1 VHKNKV
7 RFSSLR
13 FWLGIG
19 TLLVVIVLLALF
31 LWLSKN
37 NQALPLA
44 VENPRAT
51 VALSLGNDQ
60 SFLSSIDALTQKYV
74 HFDSIERFTE
84 WVSRDSRR
92 WLLSRWEGV
101 YQDPE
106 EVNGLFDAC
115 QELAD
120 RDQTGYQLLSY
131 VDRKKTNFLLILRH
145 GYLLG
150 SMRIRWVG
158 PEKARTVPQVESPKI
173 AIIIDDMGMNIPIA
187 KQFVQLSFP
196 LTFSIF
202 PYAPHALEVAKLFR
216 QAGQQIMLHVPME
229 PHGYPDVDPGP
240 GALLDSMNDQQL
252 LFRFRKELSV
262 IPGIVG
268 INNHMGSKLTENRHI
283 MAMFMNCLHDKPL
296 FFIDSRTIAGTVAF
310 DEAIKAGIPAGQRDV
325 FLDNIKDEQYILAQL
340 RKLIAIAQI
349 KKTAVGIGHPYPETV
364 AALRRV
370 GQLTQES
377 RVTIVPV
384 SQLIEK
390 NMDR

>member
-1 VHKNKV
+1 M
-7 RFSSLR
+7 
-13 FWLGIG
+13 
-19 TLLVVIVLLALF
+19 LVVIVLLALF

-37 NQALPLA
+37 NQASPLV

-51 VALSLGNDQ
+51 VILSWENDQ
-60 SFLSSIDALTQKYV
+60 TFLSSIDDLTQKYV
-74 HFDSIERFTE
+74 HSDSIERFTE

-92 WLLSRWEGV
+92 WLLSRWEGI

-106 EVNGLFDAC
+106 EVKGLFDAC

-120 RDQTGYQLLSY
+120 RNQTTYQLLSY
-131 VDRKKTNFLLILRH
+131 VDSKKTSFLLILRH

-150 SMRIRWVG
+150 SMRIHWVG
-158 PEKARTVPQVESPKI
+158 PEKVRVIPQVELPRI
-173 AIIIDDMGMNIPIA
+173 AIIIDDMGMNTPIA
-187 KQFVQLSFP
+187 KQFIQLSFP

-202 PYAPHALEVAKLFR
+202 PYAPHSLEVAKLFHE
-216 QAGQQIMLHVPME
+216 AGQQIMLHVPME

-252 LFRFRKELSV
+252 LSRFRKELSA

-283 MAMFMNCLHDKPL
+283 MALFMNCLHDEPL

-310 DEAIKAGIPAGQRDV
+310 DEALKAGIPAGQRDV
-325 FLDNIKDEQYILAQL
+325 FLDNIQDEQYILTQL
-340 RKLIAIAQI
+340 RKLIAIAKI

-384 SQLIEK
+384 SKLIEK

>member
-1 VHKNKV
+1 MHKNKV
-7 RFSSLR
+7 RFLSLR

-19 TLLVVIVLLALF
+19 ALLVVIMLLALF

-37 NQALPLA
+37 NQAPPLA
-44 VENPRAT
+44 VENPGST
-51 VALSLGNDQ
+51 VALSPVNDQ
-60 SFLSSIDALTQKYV
+60 RFLASIDVLARKYA
-74 HFDSIERFTE
+74 HADCMDRFTE

-92 WLLSRWEGV
+92 WLLTHWEGL

-106 EVNGLFDAC
+106 EVKGLFDAC

-120 RDQTGYQLLSY
+120 RNQTRYQLLSY
-131 VDRKKTNFLLILRH
+131 VDREKTNFLLILRH

-150 SMRIRWVG
+150 SMRIHWVG
-158 PEKARTVPQVESPKI
+158 PEKARTIPQAEPARI
-173 AIIIDDMGMNIPIA
+173 AIIIDDMGMNTTIA

-202 PYAPHALEVAKLFR
+202 PYAPHALEVAKLFHE
-216 QAGQQIMLHVPME
+216 AGQQIMLHVPME

-240 GALLDSMNDQQL
+240 GALLGRMNDQQL
-252 LFRFRKELSV
+252 LSRFRKELSA

-268 INNHMGSKLTENRHI
+268 INNHMGSRLTENQHI
-283 MAMFMNCLHDKPL
+283 MALFMNCLHDKPL
-296 FFIDSRTIAGTVAF
+296 FFIDSRTTAGTVAF
-310 DEAIKAGIPAGQRDV
+310 DEAIKAGISAGQRDV

-340 RKLIAIAQI
+340 RKLIAIARI

-377 RVTIVPV
+377 RVSIVPV
-384 SQLIEK
+384 SKLIEK

>member
-1 VHKNKV
+1 MHKNKV
-7 RFSSLR
+7 RFLSLR

-37 NQALPLA
+37 NQAPPLA
-44 VENPRAT
+44 VQNPRST
-51 VALSLGNDQ
+51 VALSPGNDQ
-60 SFLSSIDALTQKYV
+60 YFFASIDALAQKYV
-74 HFDSIERFTE
+74 HVDSMDRFTE
-84 WVSRDSRR
+84 WVSRDSHR
-92 WLLSRWEGV
+92 WLLTRWEGL

-106 EVNGLFDAC
+106 EVKGLFEAC

-120 RDQTGYQLLSY
+120 RDQTGFQLLSY

-150 SMRIRWVG
+150 SMRIHWVG
-158 PEKARTVPQVESPKI
+158 PEKARTIPQAEPYRI
-173 AIIIDDMGMNIPIA
+173 AIIIDDMGMNTTIA
-187 KQFVQLSFP
+187 KQFVQLPFP

-202 PYAPHALEVAKLFR
+202 PYAPHALEVAKLFHDAR
-216 QAGQQIMLHVPME
+216 QQIMLHVPME

-240 GALLDSMNDQQL
+240 GALLGSMNDQQL
-252 LFRFRKELSV
+252 LSRFSKELSTL
-262 IPGIVG
+262 PGIVG
-268 INNHMGSKLTENRHI
+268 INNHMGSKLTENQHI
-283 MAMFMNCLHDKPL
+283 MALFMNCLRDKPL
-296 FFIDSRTIAGTVAF
+296 FFIDSRTTAGTVAF

-325 FLDNIKDEQYILAQL
+325 FLDNIKEEQYILAQL

-377 RVTIVPV
+377 RVSIVPV
-384 SQLIEK
+384 SKLI
-390 NMDR
+390 DSTF

>member
-1 VHKNKV
+1 M

-19 TLLVVIVLLALF
+19 TLLVVIVLMALF

-37 NQALPLA
+37 NQVFPSAGESPRFA
-44 VENPRAT
+44 VVP
-51 VALSLGNDQ
+51 SPGNDQ
-60 SFLSSIDALTQKYV
+60 PFLASIDALAQKYV
-74 HFDSIERFTE
+74 HADSMDRFTE

-92 WLLSRWEGV
+92 WLLTRWVGV

-106 EVNGLFDAC
+106 EVKGLFAAC
-115 QELAD
+115 QELSD
-120 RDQTGYQLLSY
+120 RNYSEYQLLSY
-131 VDRKKTNFLLILRH
+131 VDRKKTSFLLILRH

-150 SMRIRWVG
+150 SMRMHWAG
-158 PEKARTVPQVESPKI
+158 PEKARTISRVELPRI
-173 AIIIDDMGMNIPIA
+173 AIIIDDMGMNTPIA

-202 PYAPHALEVAKLFR
+202 PYAPRALEVARLFH

-240 GALLDSMNDQQL
+240 GALLDSMNDRQL
-252 LFRFRKELSV
+252 ISRFRKELTA

-268 INNHMGSKLTENRHI
+268 INNHMGSRLTENEHI
-283 MAMFMNCLHDKPL
+283 MALFMNCLLDKPL
-296 FFIDSRTIAGTVAF
+296 FFIDSRTTAGTVAF
-310 DEAIKAGIPAGQRDV
+310 GEALKAGIPAGQRDV
-325 FLDNIKDEQYILAQL
+325 FLDNIQDEQYILTQL

-364 AALRRV
+364 AALRRLS
-370 GQLTQES
+370 QLTQES
-377 RVTIVPV
+377 GVTIAPV
-384 SQLIEK
+384 SELIKK
-390 NMDR
+390 NVDR

>member
-1 VHKNKV
+1 MHKNKV
-7 RFSSLR
+7 RFLSLR

-37 NQALPLA
+37 NQAPPLA
-44 VENPRAT
+44 VQNPRST
-51 VALSLGNDQ
+51 VALSPGNDQ
-60 SFLSSIDALTQKYV
+60 YFFASIDALAQKYV
-74 HFDSIERFTE
+74 HVDSMDRFTE
-84 WVSRDSRR
+84 WVSRDSHR
-92 WLLSRWEGV
+92 WLLTRWEGL

-106 EVNGLFDAC
+106 EVKGLFEAC
-115 QELAD
+115 QELAN
-120 RDQTGYQLLSY
+120 RDQTGFQLLSY

-150 SMRIRWVG
+150 SMRIHWVG
-158 PEKARTVPQVESPKI
+158 PEKARTIPQAEPYRI
-173 AIIIDDMGMNIPIA
+173 AIIIDDMGMNTPIA

-202 PYAPHALEVAKLFR
+202 PYAPHALEVAKLFHDAR
-216 QAGQQIMLHVPME
+216 QQIMLHVPME

-240 GALLDSMNDQQL
+240 GALLGSMNDQQL
-252 LFRFRKELSV
+252 LSRFRKELSA

-283 MAMFMNCLHDKPL
+283 MALLMNCLQDKPL

-325 FLDNIKDEQYILAQL
+325 FLDNIQDEQYILAQL

-377 RVTIVPV
+377 RVSIVPV
-384 SQLIEK
+384 SKLI
-390 NMDR
+390 DSTF

>member
-1 VHKNKV
+1 MHKNKV
-7 RFSSLR
+7 RFLSLR

-37 NQALPLA
+37 NQAPPLA
-44 VENPRAT
+44 VQNPRST
-51 VALSLGNDQ
+51 VALSPGNDQ
-60 SFLSSIDALTQKYV
+60 YFFASIDALAQKYV
-74 HFDSIERFTE
+74 HVDSMDRFTE
-84 WVSRDSRR
+84 WVSRDSHR
-92 WLLSRWEGV
+92 WLLTRWEGL

-106 EVNGLFDAC
+106 EVKGLFEAC
-115 QELAD
+115 QELAN
-120 RDQTGYQLLSY
+120 RDQTGFQLLSY

-150 SMRIRWVG
+150 SMRIHWVG
-158 PEKARTVPQVESPKI
+158 PEKARTIPQVEPYRI
-173 AIIIDDMGMNIPIA
+173 AIIIDDMGMNTTIA
-187 KQFVQLSFP
+187 KQFVQLPFP

-202 PYAPHALEVAKLFR
+202 PYAPHALEVAKLFHDAR
-216 QAGQQIMLHVPME
+216 QQIMLHVPME

-252 LFRFRKELSV
+252 LSRFSKELSTL
-262 IPGIVG
+262 PGIVG

-283 MAMFMNCLHDKPL
+283 MALLMNCLQDKPL

-325 FLDNIKDEQYILAQL
+325 FLDNIQDEQYILAQL

-384 SQLIEK
+384 SKLI
-390 NMDR
+390 DSTF

>member
-1 VHKNKV
+1 VHRNKV

-37 NQALPLA
+37 NQVLPLA
-44 VENPRAT
+44 VENPRST
-51 VALSLGNDQ
+51 VASLPGNEQ
-60 SFLSSIDALTQKYV
+60 PFLASIDALTRKYM
-74 HFDSIERFTE
+74 HADSMDRFTE
-84 WVSRDSRR
+84 WVSHDSRR

-106 EVNGLFDAC
+106 EVKGLFAAC
-115 QELAD
+115 QELAV
-120 RDQTGYQLLSY
+120 RNQAGYQLLSY

-150 SMRIRWVG
+150 SMRIHWAG
-158 PEKARTVPQVESPKI
+158 PENARTIPQVEPPRI
-173 AIIIDDMGMNIPIA
+173 AIIIDDMGMNTHIA

-202 PYAPHALEVAKLFR
+202 PYAPHALEVAKLFH

-229 PHGYPDVDPGP
+229 PQGYPDVDPGP
-240 GALLDSMNDQQL
+240 GALLDSMSDQQL
-252 LFRFRKELSV
+252 LSRFCGELSA

-283 MAMFMNCLHDKPL
+283 MALFMNCLHDKPF

-310 DEAIKAGIPAGQRDV
+310 DEALKAGIPAAQRDV
-325 FLDNIKDEQYILAQL
+325 FLDNIQDEQYILTQL

-349 KKTAVGIGHPYPETV
+349 KRTAVGIGHPYPETV
-364 AALRRV
+364 AALRKV
-370 GQLTQES
+370 GQLTQGS
-377 RVTIVPV
+377 RVTIVSV
-384 SQLIEK
+384 SELIKK

>member
-7 RFSSLR
+7 RFLSLR

-37 NQALPLA
+37 NQAPPLA
-44 VENPRAT
+44 VQNPRST
-51 VALSLGNDQ
+51 VALSPGNDQ
-60 SFLSSIDALTQKYV
+60 YFFASIDALAQKYV
-74 HFDSIERFTE
+74 HVDSMDRFTE
-84 WVSRDSRR
+84 WVSRDSHR
-92 WLLSRWEGV
+92 WLLTRWEGL

-106 EVNGLFDAC
+106 EVKGLFEAC

-150 SMRIRWVG
+150 SMRIHWVG
-158 PEKARTVPQVESPKI
+158 PEKARTIPQAEPYRI
-173 AIIIDDMGMNIPIA
+173 AIIIDDMGMNTTIA
-187 KQFVQLSFP
+187 KQFVQLPFP

-202 PYAPHALEVAKLFR
+202 PYAPHALEVAKLFHDAR
-216 QAGQQIMLHVPME
+216 QQIMLHVPME

-240 GALLDSMNDQQL
+240 GALLGSMNDQQL
-252 LFRFRKELSV
+252 LSRFRKELSA

-283 MAMFMNCLHDKPL
+283 MALLMNCLQDKPL

-325 FLDNIKDEQYILAQL
+325 FLDNIQDEQYILAQL

-384 SQLIEK
+384 SKLI
-390 NMDR
+390 DSTF

>member
-1 VHKNKV
+1 
-7 RFSSLR
+7 
-13 FWLGIG
+13 
-19 TLLVVIVLLALF
+19 
-31 LWLSKN
+31 
-37 NQALPLA
+37 
-44 VENPRAT
+44 
-51 VALSLGNDQ
+51 
-60 SFLSSIDALTQKYV
+60 KYV
-74 HFDSIERFTE
+74 HADSMDRFTE

-92 WLLSRWEGV
+92 WLLTRWEGL

-106 EVNGLFDAC
+106 EVKGLFEAC
-115 QELAD
+115 QELSD
-120 RDQTGYQLLSY
+120 RNQSGYQLLSY
-131 VDRKKTNFLLILRH
+131 VDRNKTNFLLILRH

-150 SMRIRWVG
+150 SMRIHWAG
-158 PEKARTVPQVESPKI
+158 PEKARTIPQVELPRI
-173 AIIIDDMGMNIPIA
+173 AIIIDDMGMNTSIA

-202 PYAPHALEVAKLFR
+202 PYAPHALEVAQLFHE
-216 QAGQQIMLHVPME
+216 AGQQIMLHVPME

-252 LFRFRKELSV
+252 LSRFSKELSA

-268 INNHMGSKLTENRHI
+268 INNHMGSRLTENQHI
-283 MAMFMNCLHDKPL
+283 MALFMNCLHDKPL
-296 FFIDSRTIAGTVAF
+296 FFIDSRTTAGSVAF
-310 DEAIKAGIPAGQRDV
+310 DEATKAGIPAGQRDV

-377 RVTIVPV
+377 RVIIVPV
-384 SQLIEK
+384 SKLIEK
-390 NMDR
+390 SMDR

>member
-1 VHKNKV
+1 MHKNKV
-7 RFSSLR
+7 RFLSLR

-37 NQALPLA
+37 NQAPPLA
-44 VENPRAT
+44 VQNPRST
-51 VALSLGNDQ
+51 VALSPGNDQ
-60 SFLSSIDALTQKYV
+60 HFLASIDVLVQKYV
-74 HFDSIERFTE
+74 HVDSMERFME
-84 WVSRDSRR
+84 WVSRGSRR
-92 WLLSRWEGV
+92 WLLTRWEGL

-106 EVNGLFDAC
+106 EVKGLFEAC

-120 RDQTGYQLLSY
+120 RDQTGFQLLSY

-150 SMRIRWVG
+150 SMRIHWVG
-158 PEKARTVPQVESPKI
+158 PEKARTIPQAEPYRI
-173 AIIIDDMGMNIPIA
+173 AIIIDDMGMNTTIA
-187 KQFVQLSFP
+187 KQFVQLPFP

-202 PYAPHALEVAKLFR
+202 PYAPHALEVAKLFHDAR
-216 QAGQQIMLHVPME
+216 QQIMLHVPME

-240 GALLDSMNDQQL
+240 GALLGSMNDQQL
-252 LFRFRKELSV
+252 LSRFRKELSA

-283 MAMFMNCLHDKPL
+283 MALLMNCLQDKPL

-325 FLDNIKDEQYILAQL
+325 FLDNIQDEQYILAQL

-377 RVTIVPV
+377 RVSIVPV
-384 SQLIEK
+384 SKLI
-390 NMDR
+390 DSTF